1 MWFDL
6 LRTLSVAFCY
16 KGVATWKAY
25 VYTKMKSNYWFF
37 FHKKNCNKLN
47 NSLNIPGTTDASRGE
62 GVVTIPWT
70 TDVNR
75 GEGVVTFTFER

>member
-1 MWFDL
+1 
-6 LRTLSVAFCY
+6 
-16 KGVATWKAY
+16 
-25 VYTKMKSNYWFF
+25 MKSNYWFF

-47 NSLNIPGTTDASRGE
+47 NSLNIPGTTDVSRGEGVVTIPWTTDVSRGE

>member
-1 MWFDL
+1 MNMHIF
-6 LRTLSVAFCY
+6 
-16 KGVATWKAY
+16 KEGVVT
-25 VYTKMKSNYWFF
+25 
-37 FHKKNCNKLN
+37 
-47 NSLNIPGTTDASRGE
+47 IPWTTDVSRGE